1 LHHQILN
8 INLLEIVMT
17 TKVQP
22 NELKTLIFSGAGA
35 LGFAY
40 AGCIQALEELLKDH
54 GGLENITTYGGSSAG
69 SIMSYALALGYS
81 AKEIKDIIMDEGHT
95 AKFPSFLKC
104 PNLVNPLYLKKYLTG
119 EKKPN
124 AYADTALLTYLYTNN
139 CLSDNEYATKFLDKL
154 CTDKYGTLLTF
165 QQLYD
170 KNKEKKKT
178 LVVTTCD
185 IGTHQEKYNSAV
197 QVVEGHD
204 ATPNLLVSNAV
215 LASMSIPFIYPPVNL
230 YPDEDSCV
238 VDGGTLNN
246 LPVDIDKSDYSLYI
260 VMGTPIDDLGKFTK
274 TDGFISFISHLM
286 STVLNNSYQ
295 DIFSQPDIVARTI
308 QVPIPPDRGLGMLSF
323 DMSDDDKKALMKS
336 GYDAVMRHFLVQ
348 VNE

>member
-1 LHHQILN
+1 
-8 INLLEIVMT
+8 MT

-40 AGCIQALEELLKDH
+40 AGCIQALEEL

-69 SIMSYALALGYS
+69 SIMSYALAMGYS
-81 AKEIKDIIMDEGHT
+81 AKEIKDIIMDEGRI
-95 AKFPSFLKC
+95 ANFPSFLKC
-104 PNLVNPLYLKKYLTG
+104 PSLGTPLNLKKYLTDEQFLKSHKLG
-119 EKKPN
+119 
-124 AYADTALLTYLYTNN
+124 DTLLSTYLYTNN

-204 ATPNLLVSNAV
+204 ATPNLLVSTAV

-348 VNE
+348 GNE

>member
-1 LHHQILN
+1 LHYQILN

-40 AGCIQALEELLKDH
+40 AGCIQALEEL

-81 AKEIKDIIMDEGHT
+81 ADEIKDIIMDEKHT
-95 AKFPSFLKC
+95 ADFPGFLNC
-104 PNLVNPLYLKKYLTG
+104 PDICLAHGDLQKLLTDGEFRAANLKKVAALGFYLV
-119 EKKPN
+119 
-124 AYADTALLTYLYTNN
+124 TNN
-139 CLSDNEYATKFLDKL
+139 CVSDNVKAKAFLDKL
-154 CTDKYGTLLTF
+154 CKDKYPGKLLSF
-165 QQLYD
+165 
-170 KNKEKKKT
+170 KELQAKTKKR

-185 IGTHQEKYNSAV
+185 LSTRKEQYNS
-197 QVVEGHD
+197 ELTLDGE
-204 ATPNLLVSNAV
+204 LLVSDTV
-215 LASMSIPFIYPPVNL
+215 LASMSIPMIYPPVNL
-230 YPDEDSCV
+230 YGKIDHEDRCV

-246 LPVDIDKSDYSLYI
+246 LPVNIDTSVNALYI
-260 VMGTPIDDLGKFTK
+260 VIGTPIDDLGKYSK
-274 TDGFISFISHLM
+274 TDSFISFVINLM

-295 DIFSQPDIVARTI
+295 FIFSNPEYVDRTI